1 MADSPIKKLK
11 SGVLNLEITIDGT
24 KLPDAMLVLETEVV
38 KEVNKIPYARVVIFD
53 GDSRE
58 QTFPQSEE
66 SMFEPGGEIEIKVAH
81 DPTATMES
89 IYKGLIIEHGI
100 KLNRD
105 GSSCLTLTCRDE
117 ALALTVG

>member
-1 MADSPIKKLK
+1 MADSPIKKLGT
-11 SGVLNLEITIDGT
+11 GVIALEVTVDGT

-66 SMFEPGGEIEIKVAH
+66 RAWNK
-81 DPTATMES
+81 TES
-89 IYKGLIIEHGI
+89 KRFL
-100 KLNRD
+100 
-105 GSSCLTLTCRDE
+105 
-117 ALALTVG
+117 